1 MKRREY
7 AQYEVVVVGGGM
19 AGLCAALASARNGAK
34 TALVQARPVL
44 GGCGSS
50 EIRIHIN
57 SASDGARKP
66 ELEETGILYELML
79 KNKMYNPNFEYCL
92 WDMTLFEAA
101 KQQEN
106 LTTYLNTC
114 MIDAVSADNHI
125 NEIICFQETTEKQIT
140 IKGDIFIDAT
150 GNGTLGYFVDAEY
163 RIGSEAK
170 SEFNEPHAPEVPD
183 LNRMGNTILF
193 RAIDMGH
200 PVKFTPPSLAK
211 KFTEHDLRYR
221 VHSNRH
227 QIDFSMADDPEDYKR
242 VSTSSSSCSDYGY
255 WWLELMG
262 DGDDIIPEYEN
273 IRDQLNAYLYGVW
286 DHIKNGGD
294 HGAENFQLI
303 WVGTLP
309 GMRESRRLVGDYLFN
324 ENDVYDERIFD
335 DAIAFGGWGVDLHAD
350 RGAEDLDVLPSKTW
364 NFDGAYTIPYRSYY
378 SKNIDNLM
386 MAGRD
391 ISCSRLGMASTRI
404 IATCA
409 VGGQGV
415 GTAAALCRKYNC
427 NPRELMPHIKELQQT
442 LLKQD
447 AFLPGFVNEDEA
459 DFARKATFTATSE
472 TEEGKAQNVN
482 NGIARTYQG
491 HFNGWQGKG
500 VEETLTMHLAEP
512 VELSSVQLT
521 FDSNFHYPIRVT
533 MAPLRQKQQRPGVPM
548 ELVKDYTVKLYRN
561 GEVVKTIPVEGNY
574 LRQNVLNF
582 EKTLCDKV
590 DFEFHATNGADVTTV
605 FEVRAY

>member
-1 MKRREY
+1 MKRKEFAKY
-7 AQYEVVVVGGGM
+7 DIVIVGGGM
-19 AGLCAALASARNGAK
+19 AGLCAALASARNGAN
-34 TALVQARPVL
+34 TALVHARSVL
-44 GGCGSS
+44 GGCASS

-57 SASDGARKP
+57 SATDGMRKP

-79 KNKMYNPNFEYCL
+79 KNKMYNHEFEYCL

-106 LTTYLNTC
+106 LTTYLDTC
-114 MIDAVSADNHI
+114 MIDAVAENNHI
-125 NEIICFQETTEKQIT
+125 REIVCFQETTEKWIT
-140 IKGDIFIDAT
+140 IQGDIFVDAT
-150 GNGTLGYFVDAEY
+150 GNGTLGAFVDAEF
-163 RIGSEAK
+163 RMGSEAK
-170 SEFNEPHAPEVPD
+170 SEFHEPHAPDAPNN
-183 LNRMGNTILF
+183 NRMGNTILF

-200 PVKFTPPSLAK
+200 PVKFTPPSFAMKL
-211 KFTEHDLRYR
+211 TEHDLRYR
-221 VHSNRH
+221 VHSDRH
-227 QIDFSMADDPEDYKR
+227 KIDFSKADDPEDYKR
-242 VSTSSSSCSDYGY
+242 ASTSSSSRSDYGY

-273 IRDQLNAYLYGVW
+273 IRDKLNAYLYGVW

-324 ENDVYDERIFD
+324 ENDVYSQRIFD

-350 RGAEDLDVLPSKTW
+350 HGVEDLDELPSKVW
-364 NFDGAYTIPYRSYY
+364 NIDGAYTIPYRSYY

-391 ISCSRLGMASTRI
+391 ISCTKLGMASTRI

-415 GTAAALCRKYNC
+415 GTAAAFCHKYSC
-427 NPRELMPHIKELQQT
+427 TPRELMPHIKEVQQT

-447 AFLPGFVNEDEA
+447 AFLPGFRNEDPL
-459 DFARKATFTATSE
+459 DLARKATFTATSE
-472 TEEGKAQNVN
+472 TEKGRACNVN
-482 NGIARTYQG
+482 NGIARTYEGQ
-491 HFNGWQGKG
+491 FNGWQGKG
-500 VEETLTMHLAEP
+500 VQETLTMKLSQPA
-512 VELSSVQLT
+512 ELSQVRLT

-533 MAPLRQKQQRPGVPM
+533 MAPKRQAQQRPGVPM
-548 ELVKDYTVKLYRN
+548 ELVKDYTVKLIRN
-561 GEVVKTIPVEGNY
+561 REVVKTIPVQGNY
-574 LRQNVLNF
+574 LRHNVVDF
-582 EKTLCDKV
+582 EKTLCDQV
-590 DFEFHATNGADVTTV
+590 DFVFHATNGADVVTV

>member
-1 MKRREY
+1 MKRKEFSTY
-7 AQYEVVVVGGGM
+7 DVVVVGGGM
-19 AGLCAALASARNGAK
+19 AGVCAALASARNGAK
-34 TALVQARPVL
+34 TALVHARPVL

-57 SASDGARKP
+57 SATDGARKP

-79 KNKMYNPNFEYCL
+79 KNKMYNPHFEYCL
-92 WDMTLFEAA
+92 WDMTLFEAV

-114 MIDAVSADNHI
+114 MIDAVAEDNHI
-125 NEIICFQETTEKQIT
+125 RQVICFQETTEKWIT
-140 IKGDIFIDAT
+140 LDAEIFVDAT
-150 GNGTLGYFVDAEY
+150 GNGTLGAFVDAEF

-200 PVKFTPPSLAK
+200 PVKFTPPSFAK

-242 VSTSSSSCSDYGY
+242 TSTTSSSCSDYGY

-262 DGDDIIPEYEN
+262 EGDDIIPEYEN
-273 IRDQLNAYLYGVW
+273 IRDELNAYLYGVW

-294 HGAENFQLI
+294 HGAENYQLI

-324 ENDVYDERIFD
+324 ENDVFDERIFD
-335 DAIAFGGWGVDLHAD
+335 DAIAFGGWSVDLHAD
-350 RGAEDLDVLPSKTW
+350 HGAKDLDVLPSKAW
-364 NFDGAYTIPYRSYY
+364 NIPGAYTIPYRSYY

-391 ISCSRLGMASTRI
+391 ISCTRLGMASTRI

-415 GTAAALCRKYNC
+415 GTAAAFCHKYGC
-427 NPRELMPHIKELQQT
+427 KPRELMPHIKEVQQT

-459 DFARKATFTATSE
+459 DFARKATFTATAE
-472 TEEGKAQNVN
+472 TEEGKASNVN
-482 NGIARTYQG
+482 NGIARTYLGQ
-491 HFNGWQGKG
+491 FNGWQAKNVG
-500 VEETLTMHLAEP
+500 ETLTMTLNEP

-521 FDSNFHYPIRVT
+521 FDSNFKYPIRVT
-533 MAPLRQKQQRPGVPM
+533 MAPLRQAQQRPGVPM
-548 ELVKDYTVKLYRN
+548 ELVKDYTIKLMRN
-561 GEVVKTIPVEGNY
+561 GEVVKSIDVEGNY
-574 LRQNVLNF
+574 LRQNVISF
-582 EKTLCDKV
+582 EKTLCDRV
-590 DFEFHATNGADVTTV
+590 DFQFHATNGSEAVTV